1 MSDQLIT
8 PESTDALFEGIEIT
22 TEAKA
27 DFAIQLE
34 AMIISKVDTI
44 KEGLVAENETVI
56 AEATEALS
64 ATMEDNINTYLEYVV
79 ESWAEDNAVAIE
91 KSIKSDLVEGF
102 VEKMQVVFA
111 ESHIGIPDSQL
122 DVVKESEARVAE
134 LEASLDKQILKVAS
148 LKEGNEYLLRLKVI
162 EECSSDLTD
171 TQKEKLNTLAEGF
184 DFDSLETF
192 TKKVT
197 TLKEAHF
204 KDEEAEEK
212 KELTEAKKAE
222 LLAESNDPMA
232 KILADLD
239 QH

>member
-1 MSDQLIT
+1 MSDTLIT
-8 PESTDALFEGIEIT
+8 PEATDALFEGIEIT
-22 TEAKA
+22 AEAKG

-44 KEGLVAENETVI
+44 KEGLIADNETVI
-56 AEATEALS
+56 AEATAALS
-64 ATMEDNINTYLEYVV
+64 ESMEENINTYLDYVV
-79 ESWAEDNAVAIE
+79 ETWAEDNAVAIE
-91 KSIKSDLVEGF
+91 SSIKSDLVEGF
-102 VEKMQVVFA
+102 VTKMTAVFA

-122 DVVKESEARVAE
+122 DVVKESETRVAE

-162 EECSSDLTD
+162 EECSADLTD

-212 KELTEAKKAE
+212 KELKEAK

-232 KILADLD
+232 KVLADLASR
-239 QH
+239 